1 MLSLT
6 KKLFLC
12 FIFCSVLSGYAV
24 ADEDEEEPLAAS
36 LSLSPEICITSA
48 DEETCNTEVVL
59 GWELLHNRPICIL
72 SDYKELKKWCNSS
85 PDVNSLA
92 VNISANKDI
101 QFVMIDKDTHETL
114 AGVKLKVTQASSPQ
128 VRRRYRNPWSLF

>member
-1 MLSLT
+1 ML
-6 KKLFLC
+6 
-12 FIFCSVLSGYAV
+12 FCSFLSGYAV
-24 ADEDEEEPLAAS
+24 AEDIEQLTAS
-36 LSLSPEICITSA
+36 LSLSPKICITSE

-59 GWELLHNRPICIL
+59 KWELLQERSICIL

-85 PDVNSLA
+85 PSINSLA
-92 VNISANKDI
+92 INISTDKDI

>member
-1 MLSLT
+1 MLSIA
-6 KKLFLC
+6 KKSWLWFLFYST
-12 FIFCSVLSGYAV
+12 FSGYAV
-24 ADEDEEEPLAAS
+24 AEELEPLTAS
-36 LSLSPEICITSA
+36 LSLSPTICITSEN
-48 DEETCNTEVVL
+48 EETCNTEVVL
-59 GWELLHNRPICIL
+59 TWELLQNRSICIM

-85 PDVNSLA
+85 PAVNSLA
-92 VNISANKDI
+92 INVSADKDI

>member
-1 MLSLT
+1 MT
-6 KKLFLC
+6 KKISLC
-12 FIFCSVLSGYAV
+12 LLFCSSLSGYTV
-24 ADEDEEEPLAAS
+24 AEDIELLATS
-36 LSLSPEICITSA
+36 LSLSPKICITSK
-48 DEETCNTEVVL
+48 DEEICNVEVVL
-59 GWELLHNRPICIL
+59 EWRLLQERSICIL

-85 PDVNSLA
+85 PGINSLA
-92 VNISANKDI
+92 VNISADKDI